1 MRAMLER
8 LEVREAAQAVTIA
21 EQASQI
27 AAFQLAS
34 DNGESTTTSTINQ
47 PHDQLVFD
55 DGASTTTLNI
65 NQPEFHTS
73 ASE

>member
-34 DNGESTTTSTINQ
+34 DNGESTTTSTIN
-47 PHDQLVFD
+47 
-55 DGASTTTLNI
+55 
-65 NQPEFHTS
+65 
-73 ASE
+73 